1 VEPADRGCPVI
12 ELVAAAGFGIV
23 VGLLDSRSG

>member
-1 VEPADRGCPVI
+1 VERADRSGAVI

>member
-1 VEPADRGCPVI
+1 VEPADGGGSVI